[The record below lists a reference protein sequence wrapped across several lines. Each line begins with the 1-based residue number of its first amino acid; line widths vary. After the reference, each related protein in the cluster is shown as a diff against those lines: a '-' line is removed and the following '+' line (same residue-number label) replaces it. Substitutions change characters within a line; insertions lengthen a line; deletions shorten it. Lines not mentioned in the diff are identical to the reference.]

1 MKTVKIENF
10 FTDVNEREGVW
21 YEPFGEKKWNLQ
33 LLLIG
38 IHSEEAEKLMN
49 EYDEKSDKIRD
60 DAKLSD
66 EEKDKKLEEL
76 DAERIASLCKG
87 IRSVDGS
94 EVTYNG
100 KPVESVL
107 EVAKELFLNST
118 PLKMDCVDF
127 IVNSANFVKED

>member
-1 MKTVKIENF
+1 MKTIKIENF

-76 DAERIASLCKG
+76 DAERVASLCKG
-87 IRSVDGS
+87 IRSADGS

-100 KPVESVL
+100 KPVESVF

>member
-1 MKTVKIENF
+1 MKTIKIENF

-60 DAKLSD
+60 DAKLSN

-76 DAERIASLCKG
+76 DAERVASLCKG
-87 IRSVDGS
+87 IRSADGS

-100 KPVESVL
+100 KPVESVF

>member
-76 DAERIASLCKG
+76 DAERVASLCKG
-87 IRSVDGS
+87 IKSVDGS

-100 KPVESVL
+100 KSVESVF

>member
-1 MKTVKIENF
+1 MKTIKIENF

-60 DAKLSD
+60 DAKLSN

-76 DAERIASLCKG
+76 DAERVASLCKG

-100 KPVESVL
+100 KPVESVF

-118 PLKMDCVDF
+118 PLKLDCADF